1 MEYCEVKVFIK
12 MKENVK
18 CDYMYSVINRYVNY
32 TLLNDKKMKDI
43 HKVNCFKFY
52 TFCLPYPI
60 EKDGVYYKD
69 RIYTFN
75 IRSINNEIVL
85 RIGRALEKECANFK
99 VEGKDFVSYKA
110 ENIDK
115 LITLTPVV
123 VTMSQ
128 GKYWA
133 KEDGVDEL
141 VKKLNSN
148 AERKLKTYFDISENE
163 SNANFIS
170 DIKQKNNR
178 LIMIPYKEGCL
189 FGNKFEITVNKDEW
203 SQRRAGI
210 AAAVGLGEKGQI
222 GCGYCRIIKDNKKG
236 E

>member
-12 MKENVK
+12 MKEDVK
-18 CDYMYSVINRYVNY
+18 SDYMYSVINKYINY

-60 EKDGVYYKD
+60 EKSRIYYKD
-69 RIYTFN
+69 RMYTFN

-85 RIGRALEKECANFK
+85 RIGRALEKECKSFN
-99 VEGKDFVSYKA
+99 VEGKDFRSYKT
-110 ENIDK
+110 EKIDK

-133 KEDGVDEL
+133 KEDGVSEL
-141 VKKLNSN
+141 AKRLNSN
-148 AERKLKTYFDISENE
+148 AERKLKTYFDISEDE
-163 SNANFIS
+163 YKADFIS
-170 DIKQKNNR
+170 EIKQKNNR
-178 LIMIPYKEGCL
+178 LIMIPYKEGYL
-189 FGNKFEITVNKDEW
+189 FGNKFEITVNDDEW
-203 SQRRAGI
+203 SQKMAGI
-210 AAAVGLGEKGQI
+210 AAAVGIGEKGQI
-222 GCGYCRIIKDNKKG
+222 GCGYCRIVEDNKKG